1 MCSSSVCEQLCL
13 LCDCCI
19 TILLSFL
26 MMRAVPH
33 MSLYLQDVSLNSW
46 LILQCTVCGI
56 KRSYSELS
64 VWRTTIYFVF
74 SAQNA
79 RNNAR
84 WGFEVMTTLTIL
96 MLVFYIVT
104 SYGLVLKMEA
114 VCSSETL
121 ISTYIFTRCY
131 NPEDQHGHT
140 IKKSCLLSVDI
151 ISETAEQV
159 SIKFGF
165 GCPH

>member
-1 MCSSSVCEQLCL
+1 
-13 LCDCCI
+13 
-19 TILLSFL
+19 

-56 KRSYSELS
+56 KRSYSERS
-64 VWRTTIYFVF
+64 VWRTIIYFVF

-84 WGFEVMTTLTIL
+84 WGFEVMTALTIL

-104 SYGLVLKMEA
+104 SYGLALKMEA

-121 ISTYIFTRCY
+121 ISTYIFTRCH

-140 IKKSCLLSVDI
+140 IKKSCLLVCRYLSYLKLLNSSQLNLALAVYVKMCGVRMI
-151 ISETAEQV
+151 LFHV
-159 SIKFGF
+159 R
-165 GCPH
+165 PM